1 MARPEIHRKL
11 GELLEHH
18 NPLTE
23 ECQCVYLMVEIRKYL
38 DQLDDGGANFK
49 LLRFYCDWTV
59 HTRKDRNLAHIA
71 PIISEMYASAKREI
85 QDPHKLAPG
94 SATKLIYFSAL
105 RTEMNA
111 FLESIWIQSHLTS
124 EDDAWIAYVKLM
136 ASILADQP
144 IIKPTADVTLFTF
157 EPAEEDCVA
166 GRIEFAEPVDGADK
180 VKYLHYSFANAY

>member
-1 MARPEIHRKL
+1 MARPEICRKL
-11 GELLEHH
+11 SELLEHH

-38 DQLDDGGANFK
+38 DQLEDGGVNFR

-59 HTRKDRNLAHIA
+59 HTRKDRHLEHIA
-71 PIISEMYASAKREI
+71 PIIGEMYTNAKREI
-85 QDPHKLAPG
+85 QDPHKLASG

-105 RTEMNA
+105 RSEMNA
-111 FLESIWIQSHLTS
+111 FLESIWIQSQLTS
-124 EDDAWIAYVKLM
+124 ENDAWIAYVKLM

-157 EPAEEDCVA
+157 EPAAEDCVA
-166 GRIEFAEPVDGADK
+166 GRIEFAETLDGADS
-180 VKYLHYSFANAY
+180 VKYSYYSFANAY